1 MLETRISMLLQRSLL
16 VMNKRLIDWP
26 TFLGALSLLLL
37 VTVPLV
43 LFPKS
48 GKEFVDKAN
57 EFITT
62 QFGVLY
68 LIVGL
73 GIFFFLIYVAFSD
86 NGRVKLGEED
96 ERPEFNNFSWAGM
109 LFCAGIGS
117 SILYWGTIEWAYYY
131 QGPPFG
137 VEPGTKEAILWAS
150 TYGIFHW
157 GPIAWAIYTL
167 PALPM
172 AYFYYVRKKPVLKIS
187 EATRPLIGKYADGP
201 LGTLIDVLFMFG
213 LLGGAGTTLALGTP
227 MIAEGINAL
236 TGIPVTMVLKTM
248 ILILVTAIF
257 AISAYSGL
265 RKGIK
270 VLSDVNLILSI
281 VLLLFVL
288 IFGPTR
294 FLVETTTN
302 SVGFLLDNFFH
313 MSTWTEPFNTL
324 GPYEKTNFPESWTV
338 FYWAWWLVYAP
349 FVGLFVAKISRG
361 RSIKQMIL
369 GTIGYGTFGS
379 ILFFGILGN
388 YGLHMQ
394 LTGKFDVVS
403 VLNDR
408 GAPRAIIEI
417 IGQLP
422 LSWLM
427 IFIFV
432 ILAIIFLATTF
443 DSSSYILASVVQHE
457 VEDEPLRWN
466 RLFWAFALCLMPL
479 VLMFVGGL
487 STLQTASIVGG
498 FPLLF
503 IMIMLGWSFMRAS
516 TEDIRASEHYEPK
529 TFSLNYKKILQ
540 TLRRRKKKEEQQQGP
555 VDAHFEENKKDE

>member
-1 MLETRISMLLQRSLL
+1 MD
-16 VMNKRLIDWP
+16 KRLIDWP

-43 LFPKS
+43 LFPES
-48 GKEFVDKAN
+48 GKEFVNKAN
-57 EFITT
+57 EFVTT

-68 LIVGL
+68 LLVGL

-86 NGRVKLGEED
+86 NGRVRLGEED

-137 VEPGTKEAILWAS
+137 LEPGTEEAILWAS

-187 EATRPLIGKYADGP
+187 EATRPLIGNLVDGP
-201 LGTLIDVLFMFG
+201 LGTIIDVLFMFG

-227 MIAEGINAL
+227 MIAEGIDAL
-236 TGIPVTMVLKTM
+236 TGIGVTMVLKTL
-248 ILILVTAIF
+248 ILVLVTAIF

-265 RKGIK
+265 KKGIK
-270 VLSDVNLILSI
+270 VLSDINLVLSI
-281 VLLLFVL
+281 FLLLFVL
-288 IFGPTR
+288 LFGPTR

-302 SVGFLLDNFFH
+302 SVGLLMDNFFH
-313 MSTWTEPFNTL
+313 MSTWTEPFNAL
-324 GPYEKTNFPESWTV
+324 GPYDKTGFPESWTV

-369 GTIGYGTFGS
+369 GTISYGTLGS
-379 ILFFGILGN
+379 LLFFGILGN

-394 LTGKFDVVS
+394 LTGEFDVIK
-403 VLNDR
+403 VLNDE
-408 GAPRAIIEI
+408 GAPRAIIET

-422 LSWLM
+422 LSWFM

-432 ILAIIFLATTF
+432 VLAIIFLATTF
-443 DSSSYILASVVQHE
+443 DSSSYILASVVQKE
-457 VEDEPLRWN
+457 VKDEPLRWN

-487 STLQTASIVGG
+487 GTLQTASIVGG

-516 TEDIRASEHYEPK
+516 TADIKASEHYEPK

-540 TLRRRKKKEEQQQGP
+540 SIRRKKPKQKKGP
-555 VDAHFEENKKDE
+555 VDAHFEEEKKDD

>member
-1 MLETRISMLLQRSLL
+1 
-16 VMNKRLIDWP
+16 MNKRLIDWP

>member
-1 MLETRISMLLQRSLL
+1 
-16 VMNKRLIDWP
+16 MNKRLIDWP
-26 TFLGALSLLLL
+26 TFFGALFLLLL

-43 LFPKS
+43 LFPEA
-48 GKEFVDKAN
+48 GKVVVDKAN
-57 EFITT
+57 TFMTT
-62 QFGVLY
+62 RFGVLY
-68 LIVGL
+68 LLVGL
-73 GIFFFLIYVAFSD
+73 GIFLFLIYVAFSE
-86 NGRVKLGEED
+86 NGRVRLGDEG

-117 SILYWGTIEWAYYY
+117 SILYWATIEWAYYF

-137 VEPGTKEAILWAS
+137 LEPGTKDAILWAS

-167 PALPM
+167 PALPI

-187 EATRPLIGKYADGP
+187 EATRPLIGNLADGP
-201 LGTLIDVLFMFG
+201 LGTIIDVLFMFG

-227 MIAEGINAL
+227 MIAEGINML
-236 TGIPVTMVLKTM
+236 TGLPVNMVLKTM
-248 ILILVTAIF
+248 ILVLVTLIF

-270 VLSDVNLILSI
+270 VLSDLNLVLAIF
-281 VLLLFVL
+281 LLLFVL

-302 SVGFLLDNFFH
+302 SIGLLMDNFFH
-313 MSTWTEPFNTL
+313 MSTWTEPYNTL
-324 GPYEKTNFPESWTV
+324 GPYEKTGFPESWTV

-369 GTIGYGTFGS
+369 GTISYGTFGS
-379 ILFFGILGN
+379 LLFFGILGN

-394 LTGKFDVVS
+394 LTGKFDVIS
-403 VLNDR
+403 VLNDE
-408 GAPRAIIEI
+408 GAPRAILET

-422 LSWLM
+422 LPWLM
-427 IFIFV
+427 IFVFTV
-432 ILAIIFLATTF
+432 LAIIFLATTF
-443 DSSSYILASVVQHE
+443 DSSSYILASVVQKE
-457 VEDEPLRWN
+457 VEDEPIRWN

-479 VLMFVGGL
+479 TLMFIGGL
-487 STLQTASIVGG
+487 GTLQTASIVGG

-516 TEDIRASEHYEPK
+516 SQDIRASEHYEPK
-529 TFSLNYKKILQ
+529 VYSLNYKKILQ
-540 TLRRRKKKEEQQQGP
+540 TLRRKKKDRKQKGP
-555 VDAHFEENKKDE
+555 VDAHFEEEDHNKDEQD